1 MGSSLGSTM
10 VNIKMTKLEIKVVK
24 PVLSDGTV
32 KLYYQYADDTLFA
45 AKPQDVTQK
54 LLNSFDKRS
63 NFTVD
68 LFEN

>member
-45 AKPQDVTQK
+45 AKPQDVTKK
-54 LLNSFDKRS
+54 LLNSFDKSS